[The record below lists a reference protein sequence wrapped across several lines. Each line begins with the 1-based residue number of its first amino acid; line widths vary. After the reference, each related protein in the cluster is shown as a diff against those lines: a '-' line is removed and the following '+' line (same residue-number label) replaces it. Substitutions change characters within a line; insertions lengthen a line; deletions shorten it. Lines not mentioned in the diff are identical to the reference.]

1 MPEQMVLSVAGY
13 LDQFSLSVFCA
24 SVSSARQASLLRP
37 RTTPPRSAA
46 SQLGPPEAWA
56 DRHVESAQF
65 AFATAVSRQEAA
77 MARQELFHARRLC
90 VKSVGICS
98 SLVIEASIPTVFAA
112 RW

>member
-1 MPEQMVLSVAGY
+1 
-13 LDQFSLSVFCA
+13 
-24 SVSSARQASLLRP
+24 
-37 RTTPPRSAA
+37 
-46 SQLGPPEAWA
+46 
-56 DRHVESAQF
+56 
-65 AFATAVSRQEAA
+65 